1 MALMLR
7 RWCLLSFLV
16 VFSGFTVI
24 AANQA
29 AAPAPGS
36 EFSKLFP
43 SAGFEERV
51 EFWKMIFTRYGRDE
65 VVVHDR
71 KDLRLIYKVVSSP
84 YDGTDRASIRRRQAQ
99 MKQTVDGLARTFDDL
114 IALGPDSDQLEFR
127 HHELLAVLK
136 LANHQPTEA
145 ALRRLKGNVHLQ
157 RGIKEKFREGLVR
170 SGRYLPHLEQIFT
183 EKGLPPELVLLPH
196 VESSFDYS
204 AYSSK
209 GAAGIWQ
216 ITRGTGRKL
225 LKIGRTVDERLHPIR
240 AGEAAAQLLLDN
252 YQALGT
258 WPLAITAYNQGKYG
272 MLRAQAVHGSDLKN
286 IVDNYQSKIFGY
298 AGENFYAEFL
308 AAVEITRDHEKF
320 FPSLQIDMPLSF
332 ATVTVPT
339 STSIKALANRYK
351 VSTEAL
357 RAYNPHLTSRVW
369 RRASAVPAGTAV
381 HLPSGQRLTTLAENT
396 APERTTSKP
405 AASNYTR
412 YKVRRGDTLSKIA
425 RRFQVGIDQ
434 LKELNRINSTR
445 IYLGQLL
452 LIP

>member
-7 RWCLLSFLV
+7 RWCLSLFLV
-16 VFSGFTVI
+16 AFPGFTLF
-24 AANQA
+24 AADQA
-29 AAPAPGS
+29 AGPSPDP

-43 SAGFEERV
+43 STGFEERA

-65 VVVHDR
+65 VVIHDR

-84 YDGTDRASIRRRQAQ
+84 YAGNDRAATRQRQAQ
-99 MKQTVDGLARTFDDL
+99 LKEAVDQLARTFDDL

-136 LANHQPTEA
+136 LANYQPTESV
-145 ALRRLKGNVHLQ
+145 LRQLKENIHLQ
-157 RGIKEKFREGLVR
+157 RGIKEKFRDGLVR
-170 SGRYLPHLEQIFT
+170 SGRYLTQLEQLFKD
-183 EKGLPPELVLLPH
+183 KGLPPELVLLPH

-225 LKIGRTVDERLHPIR
+225 LKIGRTVDERLHPIT
-240 AGEAAAQLLLDN
+240 AGEAAALLLMDN

-258 WPLAITAYNQGKYG
+258 WPLAITAYNQGKNG
-272 MLRAQAVHGSDLKN
+272 MLRAQALHGSDLKV
-286 IVDNYQSKIFGY
+286 IIDNYQSKIFGF

-308 AAVEITRDHEKF
+308 AAAEITKDYEKY
-320 FPSLQIDMPLSF
+320 FPSLQLDPPLSF
-332 ATVTVPT
+332 ETVTVHK
-339 STSIKALANRYK
+339 STPIRILASKYNL
-351 VSTEAL
+351 STTTL
-357 RAYNPHLTSRVW
+357 KAYNPHLTPRVW
-369 RRASAVPAGTAV
+369 RRSGMIPAGTAV
-381 HLPSGQRLTTLAENT
+381 HLPTGQAVTTLAENT
-396 APERTTSKP
+396 EPERPTAKP
-405 AASNYTR
+405 QAPGHTR

-425 RRFQVGIDQ
+425 RRFQVGVDQ
-434 LKELNRINSTR
+434 LKELNRIGTR

>member
-1 MALMLR
+1 ML
-7 RWCLLSFLV
+7 FLV
-16 VFSGFTVI
+16 GFPEFMLF
-24 AANQA
+24 AAGQA
-29 AAPAPGS
+29 AVPAADS
-36 EFSKLFP
+36 EFNRLFP

-84 YDGTDRASIRRRQAQ
+84 YGGADRVSVRKRQAEL
-99 MKQTVDGLARTFDDL
+99 KRTADDLARTFDEL
-114 IALGPDSDQLEFR
+114 IVLGPDSDQLEFR

-136 LANHQPTEA
+136 LADYQPTEPV
-145 ALRRLKGNVHLQ
+145 LRRLKENVHLQ
-157 RGIKEKFREGLVR
+157 RGIKEKFRDGLVR
-170 SGRYLPHLEQIFT
+170 SGRYLAELEKIFK

-225 LKIGRTVDERLHPIR
+225 LKIGRTVDERLHPLR
-240 AGEAAAQLLLDN
+240 AGEAAAALLLDN
-252 YQALGT
+252 YRALGS
-258 WPLAITAYNQGKYG
+258 WPLAITAYNHGKNG
-272 MLRAQAVHGSDLKN
+272 MLRAQALHGSDLKV
-286 IVDNYQSKIFGY
+286 IIDNYQSKIFGY

-308 AAVEITRDHEKF
+308 AAVEITRDHEKY
-320 FPSLQIDMPLSF
+320 FPALQLDPPLSF
-332 ATVTVPT
+332 ETVTVRK
-339 STSIKALANRYK
+339 STPLRTLAKKYNVTTAALK
-351 VSTEAL
+351 
-357 RAYNPHLTSRVW
+357 AYNPHLTPRVW
-369 RRASAVPAGTAV
+369 RSAGMVPAGTIV
-381 HLPSGQRLTTLAENT
+381 HLPPHLGGTVLAENSAAESRT
-396 APERTTSKP
+396 PERQAPSH
-405 AASNYTR
+405 TR

-425 RRFQVGIDQ
+425 RRFQVGVDQ
-434 LKELNRINSTR
+434 LKELNGIASTR